1 MQDGSIKRKR
11 MKSRKHLGEKPTSHI
26 NEDNFILEIKNQ
38 NEEALHFVIEKY
50 GGLVRSV
57 IGKHLYLL
65 EEEQE
70 ECFDDVFLNIW
81 EHIDSFDERQNSFK
95 NWIAGVARYKSI
107 DYLRR
112 YRKRLEDIALTE
124 DIATEDKELLHLID
138 RDISEETEEILGCL
152 KPRDRDLFTK
162 LYIDEMT
169 MEDVCESF
177 QTNPNVIYKRI
188 SRARKHMRERFPE
201 KVI

>member
-1 MQDGSIKRKR
+1 MQDKGTERKKV
-11 MKSRKHLGEKPTSHI
+11 KSRKDFGIETVKHI
-26 NEDNFILEIKNQ
+26 DDDNFLIEIKNRNQ
-38 NEEALHFVIEKY
+38 DALCYIIEKY

-65 EEEQE
+65 VEEQE

-81 EHIDSFDERQNSFK
+81 NHIDSFDEKQSTFK
-95 NWIAGVARYKSI
+95 NWIAGIARYKSI

-112 YRKRLEDIALTE
+112 YRKQFEDVTLPEDIAAE
-124 DIATEDKELLHLID
+124 DQDLLHLID
-138 RDISEETEEILGCL
+138 REISEETEAILQCL
-152 KPRDRDLFTK
+152 KPEDRDLFRK
-162 LYIDEMT
+162 LYIEEMP
-169 MEDVCESF
+169 MVDVCESF

-188 SRARKHMRERFPE
+188 SRARKRIRDQFPE

>member
-1 MQDGSIKRKR
+1 MQD
-11 MKSRKHLGEKPTSHI
+11 
-26 NEDNFILEIKNQ
+26 DANFIIGIKNR
-38 NEEALHFVIEKY
+38 NEEALCYIIEKY

-65 EEEQE
+65 TEEQE

-95 NWIAGVARYKSI
+95 NWIAGIARYRSI

-112 YRKRLEDIALTE
+112 YRKRFEDVALPENVAVE
-124 DIATEDKELLHLID
+124 DQELLRLID
-138 RDISEETEEILGCL
+138 REISEETEAILQCL
-152 KPRDRDLFTK
+152 KPEDRDLFEK
-162 LYIDEMT
+162 LYIEEMP
-169 MEDVCESF
+169 MEVVCENF
-177 QTNPNVIYKRI
+177 QTNKNVIYKRI
-188 SRARKHMRERFPE
+188 SRARKRMRERFPG